1 MTGSPPRSV
10 VGRLWLE
17 LVVKHY
23 LACRDA
29 DRARQATLFDL
40 LDGIADEYPDAVQA
54 EIEAYQPASAH
65 PAAEGAPTQP
75 RVIRNGA

>member
-1 MTGSPPRSV
+1 MSLPRSV
-10 VGRLWLE
+10 VGRIWLE

-40 LDGIADEYPDAVQA
+40 LDGIADEYPDAVRA
-54 EIEAYQPASAH
+54 EIEAYQAASVHLPEAT
-65 PAAEGAPTQP
+65 PTQP
-75 RVIRNGA
+75 RLIRNGGA